1 MSRDI
6 LIVDD
11 EKDIRLLV
19 AGILEDEGYR
29 PRVAADSDAALAMLE
44 ASPPPALVILDIW
57 LQGSS
62 LDGLE
67 LLKLLRRTH
76 PDLPIIM
83 ISGHGNIE
91 TAVSAIK
98 LGAYDFIEKPFKAD
112 RLLLQVTR
120 ALEATDLRR
129 ENKELKLR
137 VGPAPGLIGISSS
150 MSGLQSAV
158 TKIAPT
164 GSRIMITGP
173 AGSGKEV
180 IARLIHDN
188 SYRSNGPFVVVN
200 SAMMRPES
208 LEMELF
214 GTEQGYPEPS
224 NPRRAA

>member
-76 PDLPIIM
+76 YHDQRTWQYRNCGVGDQI
-83 ISGHGNIE
+83 G
-91 TAVSAIK
+91 
-98 LGAYDFIEKPFKAD
+98 
-112 RLLLQVTR
+112 RL
-120 ALEATDLRR
+120 
-129 ENKELKLR
+129 
-137 VGPAPGLIGISSS
+137 
-150 MSGLQSAV
+150 
-158 TKIAPT
+158 
-164 GSRIMITGP
+164 
-173 AGSGKEV
+173 
-180 IARLIHDN
+180 
-188 SYRSNGPFVVVN
+188 
-200 SAMMRPES
+200 
-208 LEMELF
+208 
-214 GTEQGYPEPS
+214 
-224 NPRRAA
+224 